1 MNVGDRV
8 WRYGPGGPI
17 GTVTRVDYISANV
30 HWDDQAPG
38 EDDDLL
44 QKDRLQVTTEAEWA
58 RRVGELQAEVERL
71 RGKPVPVITSGH
83 MVDAMGEQL
92 DAYRAAVAA
101 LRKTIGNP
109 DCGDIGP
116 MTRHVLNDFLD
127 KLPKDEP

>member
-1 MNVGDRV
+1 MKVGDRV

-30 HWDDQAPG
+30 HWDDQAPD

-44 QKDRLQVTTEAEWA
+44 QKDRLQVVTESEWA
-58 RRVGELQAEVERL
+58 RRVGEIQADVERL
-71 RGKPVPVITSGH
+71 QNLNEEMAAI
-83 MVDAMGEQL
+83 MGADGMEL
-92 DAYRAAVAA
+92 AAYRAAVAA

-127 KLPKDEP
+127 KLPKEASE